1 MPTNEQ
7 KFNFIKRV
15 YFGTTNNPDD
25 DVNPYSDL
33 SEFGDATVGTL
44 HWGVNS
50 EARQRSKIRFAHNF
64 YNVLNY
70 YNVRLS
76 IENIYAELVDD
87 SINDD
92 VVSEWV
98 RQANFNII

>member
-33 SEFGDATVGTL
+33 SEFGRATVGTL
-44 HWGVNS
+44 RWGVTS

-64 YNVLNY
+64 YNVLDH
-70 YNVRLS
+70 YNVRIS
-76 IENIYAELVDD
+76 VDNIYAALIDD
-87 SINDD
+87 KPNDD
-92 VVSEWV
+92 VVNTWV
-98 RQANFNII
+98 GQANFNII